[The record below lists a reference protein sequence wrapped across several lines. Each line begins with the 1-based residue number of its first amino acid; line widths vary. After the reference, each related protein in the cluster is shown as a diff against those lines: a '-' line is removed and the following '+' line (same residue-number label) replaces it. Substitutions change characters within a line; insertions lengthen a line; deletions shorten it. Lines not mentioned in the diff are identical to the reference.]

1 MTAETNNETP
11 VEESVDLLTP
21 GGFLQKE
28 REEQKLN
35 EKEVATKLRIT
46 RSKLAAL
53 ETDSYDQF
61 PGETFIKGYLRA
73 YSRLLK
79 LDEDAVLQRYFD
91 YVSAHSEVSQL
102 ITPSRPQGVVSA
114 MAVERMKTPISPL
127 VWIGFI
133 ALLAIVVVWFALQDS
148 ASTANVDETVSVAE
162 QVGQAVTETQ
172 VEGALDAENLATE
185 SAQADP
191 VVQPDQ
197 MVAADD
203 VIQPSAPQAVET
215 KRAASDVQA
224 AGALELRA
232 PDRLELQFA
241 DECWV
246 EISDANGDVLATELQ
261 AAGSAITLQGKA
273 PFNVMLG
280 NVKAATLAL
289 NGQSVEVTPKGNNRA
304 LRFVVGSSNQ

>member
-127 VWIGFI
+127 VWVGFI
-133 ALLAIVVVWFALQDS
+133 ALLAIVVVWLALQDS

-162 QVGQAVTETQ
+162 QVGQADTKTQ
-172 VEGALDAENLATE
+172 VEGALDAEDLATE

-191 VVQPDQ
+191 VAQPDQ
-197 MVAADD
+197 MVAADN
-203 VIQPSAPQAVET
+203 VIQPSAPEIVET
-215 KRAASDVQA
+215 KRAAADVQA

>member
-127 VWIGFI
+127 VWVGFI

-162 QVGQAVTETQ
+162 QVGQADTKTQ

-191 VVQPDQ
+191 VAQPDQ
-197 MVAADD
+197 MVAADN
-203 VIQPSAPQAVET
+203 VIQPSAPEIVET
-215 KRAASDVQA
+215 KRAAADVQA